1 MIDLMTMK
9 TFFANFSENKNS
21 LSSTSLKEFCLV
33 ITSPVYTFFS
43 YLCLSIFNPSESKFG
58 LKGMFIQLISGE

>member
-21 LSSTSLKEFCLV
+21 LSNTSLEEFLG
-33 ITSPVYTFFS
+33 I
-43 YLCLSIFNPSESKFG
+43 LSGNN
-58 LKGMFIQLISGE
+58 ISGLYIFFLTCVYQYLILVKVNLV